1 MVWREAEVIA
11 GAMRLLW
18 YPLKLV
24 WNMLKALRLAWRD
37 IRNPASAAFV
47 DAIQLVAWTIDE
59 DLPPGL
65 DIIVSVFNA
74 SSMTLELRY
83 KSGRLRFQGLDLSGS
98 IDEREPVSCPSRK
111 CRAIWLKQWVSK
123 EEAKRIRECDDPKV
137 WDASHMRFVVRGTG
151 LLAERALRMPKDI
164 HTTGPAIHTWRGLAG
179 AKKSD

>member
-47 DAIQLVAWTIDE
+47 DAIQ
-59 DLPPGL
+59 
-65 DIIVSVFNA
+65 
-74 SSMTLELRY
+74 
-83 KSGRLRFQGLDLSGS
+83 
-98 IDEREPVSCPSRK
+98 
-111 CRAIWLKQWVSK
+111 LKQWVSK